1 MNWKDKLEYSLSSLS
16 AQTKSNKNILIIL
29 SIVIVVFNITFSL
42 SMSVRDSSRTEITE
56 NQNLRYIEVMSTGE
70 NISSSILDEIRK
82 MDGVST
88 AFYNKTLSCAIEFSD
103 QGYQA
108 FAVPVDKKDVLAL
121 TGKSVLLEENQI
133 ILNQKYLDEGLEVGS
148 TIILSYNS
156 KLSEDYGTREN
167 KEMQIV
173 GFYEQPV
180 VNSWIDDVAL
190 ISQSLSDIIQSE
202 LYGVSISEI
211 NSENISEDRII
222 VIVEEIKDTNTIA
235 KAIESNYQGL
245 MTSFALKSSEGLPFF
260 AQAIIIVG
268 GIIVIALIIMSIIVI
283 SSTVTNS
290 LKNRFHE
297 IGIIKAIGYQEKDVY
312 QLLLIEITMIAI
324 ISIILSLVISFVTL
338 QILNFILYKQNI
350 ALNFLKITFI
360 QMLLSTILIFLAMY
374 VSTIKIIGEFSKL
387 DIVEVLRHE

>member
-312 QLLLIEITMIAI
+312 QLLLTKA
-324 ISIILSLVISFVTL
+324 SHL
-338 QILNFILYKQNI
+338 
-350 ALNFLKITFI
+350 
-360 QMLLSTILIFLAMY
+360 
-374 VSTIKIIGEFSKL
+374 
-387 DIVEVLRHE
+387 